1 MVLQIALHGA
11 FSDTGVCH
19 NLIPIRTPMI
29 RNNACTALLLA
40 LTCATSATAQAQNY
54 PVKPIRIIAPFPAG
68 GSSDTIARIIATRL
82 NEAWGQQVMVDNRGG
97 VGGSLGTELAA
108 KAPPDGYTLV
118 VGNVSPVAINAN
130 IYRKIGYDPVRDL
143 TPISLAVVGPQI
155 VVVHPSVP
163 AKNIKELIA
172 VARGRKDKERLNFGS
187 SGPGSISM
195 LAAELFKIMAKVDM
209 VHIPYKGSAFITTDL
224 VGGHLDIVFS
234 DMAVMLPH
242 VKSGRVRALG
252 VTGPKP
258 TPLVPGVPAV
268 ADTVPGFVLE
278 SWWGVLGPAGTP
290 EAVVTR
296 LNSELARILQLNDV
310 KERFASLGVEAK
322 SSTPAEFSALIKADI
337 ARYAKLIKQI
347 GVTPE

>member
-1 MVLQIALHGA
+1 MVRTLLR
-11 FSDTGVCH
+11 TG
-19 NLIPIRTPMI
+19 
-29 RNNACTALLLA
+29 LLLVIVG
-40 LTCATSATAQAQNY
+40 CVFTSVFAQPY
-54 PVKPIRIIAPFPAG
+54 PAKPIRIIAPFPAG
-68 GSSDTIARIIATRL
+68 GSSDTIARIIALKL
-82 NEAWGQQVMVDNRGG
+82 NEAWSQPVMVENRGG

-108 KAPPDGYTLV
+108 KSPPDGYTLV
-118 VGNVSPVAINAN
+118 VGNISPVAINAN

-143 TPISLAVVGPQI
+143 TPISLAVTGPQI

-163 AKNIKELIA
+163 AKNIKELIT
-172 VARGRKDKERLNFGS
+172 VARGRKDKDRLNFGS

-195 LAAELFKIMAKVDM
+195 LAAEMFKGMAKVDM

-224 VGGHLDIVFS
+224 VGGHLDVVFS

-258 TPLVPGVPAV
+258 TPLVPGLPAV
-268 ADTVPGFVLE
+268 AETVPGFVME

-290 EAVVTR
+290 DAVVMR
-296 LNSELARILQLNDV
+296 LNTELARILQLADV

-322 SSTPAEFSALIKADI
+322 SSSPVEFSTLIKAEI
-337 ARYAKLIKQI
+337 VRYAKLIKDI
-347 GVTPE
+347 GITPE

>member
-1 MVLQIALHGA
+1 MTRLMSRA
-11 FSDTGVCH
+11 
-19 NLIPIRTPMI
+19 P
-29 RNNACTALLLA
+29 LLLA
-40 LTCATSATAQAQNY
+40 FSGCFAVPVVAQQY

-68 GSSDTIARIIATRL
+68 GSSDTIARILALKLT
-82 NEAWGQQVMVDNRGG
+82 EAWGHQAMVDNRGG

-108 KAPPDGYTLV
+108 KSPPDGYTLV
-118 VGNVSPVAINAN
+118 VGNISPVAINAN

-163 AKNIKELIA
+163 AKNIKELIT
-172 VARGRKDKERLNFGS
+172 VARGRKDKERLNYGS

-195 LAAELFKIMAKVDM
+195 LSAEMFKIAAKVDM

-242 VKSGRVRALG
+242 VKSNRVRALA

-268 ADTVPGFVLE
+268 AETVPGFVIE

-290 EAVVTR
+290 EAVITR
-296 LNSELARILQLNDV
+296 LNTELARILQLNDV
-310 KERFASLGVEAK
+310 KERFANLGVEAK
-322 SSTPAEFSALIKADI
+322 SSTPAEFSALIKSEI
-337 ARYAKLIKQI
+337 ARYAKLIKDI
-347 GVTPE
+347 GIMPE

>member
-1 MVLQIALHGA
+1 MSLNMAG
-11 FSDTGVCH
+11 SG
-19 NLIPIRTPMI
+19 
-29 RNNACTALLLA
+29 LLLA
-40 LTCATSATAQAQNY
+40 AGLCAATVQAQTY

-82 NEAWGQQVMVDNRGG
+82 NEAWSQQVMVDNRGG
-97 VGGSLGTELAA
+97 VGGSLGTELAV

-163 AKNIKELIA
+163 AKTIRELIGA
-172 VARGRKDKERLNFGS
+172 ARGRKEKDRLNYGS

-234 DMAVMLPH
+234 DMAVVLPH
-242 VKSGRVRALG
+242 VKSGRLRALA
-252 VTGPKP
+252 VTGAKP
-258 TPLVPGVPAV
+258 TPLVPGLPTMDA
-268 ADTVPGFVLE
+268 TVPGFILE
-278 SWWGVLGPAGTP
+278 SWWGVLGPAGIP
-290 EAVVTR
+290 DAVVTR
-296 LNSELARILQLNDV
+296 LNTELARILQLNDV
-310 KERFASLGVEAK
+310 RERFASLGVEAK
-322 SSTPAEFSALIKADI
+322 SSTPGEFSTLIKADI
-337 ARYAKLIKQI
+337 ARYAKLIKEI
-347 GVTPE
+347 GITPE

>member
-1 MVLQIALHGA
+1 MNRNI
-11 FSDTGVCH
+11 VC
-19 NLIPIRTPMI
+19 
-29 RNNACTALLLA
+29 ACSLLA
-40 LTCATSATAQAQNY
+40 LACSFSALVQAQTY
-54 PVKPIRIIAPFPAG
+54 PAKPIRIIAPFPPG
-68 GSSDTIARIIATRL
+68 GSSDTIARIMATKL
-82 NEAWGQQVMVDNRGG
+82 TEAWGQQVIVDNRGG
-97 VGGSLGTELAA
+97 VGGSLGTEVAA
-108 KAPPDGYTLV
+108 KSQPDGYTLV

-130 IYRKIGYDPVRDL
+130 IYRKIGYDPQRDL

-163 AKNIKELIA
+163 AKNIKELIG
-172 VARGRKDKERLNFGS
+172 VARGRKDKDRLNYGS

-242 VKSGRVRALG
+242 VKSGRVRALA

-258 TPLVPGVPAV
+258 TPLVPGLSTV
-268 ADTVPGFVLE
+268 AETVPGFVLE

-296 LNSELARILQLNDV
+296 LNTELARILQLNDV

-322 SSTPAEFSALIKADI
+322 SSTPAEFSALIKTEI
-337 ARYAKLIKQI
+337 VRYAKLIKDI
-347 GVTPE
+347 GIVPE